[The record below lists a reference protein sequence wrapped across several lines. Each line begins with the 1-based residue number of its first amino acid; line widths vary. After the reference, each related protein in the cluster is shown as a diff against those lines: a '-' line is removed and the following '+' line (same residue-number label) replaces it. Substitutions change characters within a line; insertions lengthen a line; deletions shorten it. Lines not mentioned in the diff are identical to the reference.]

1 MLNKG
6 FTLIELLVVVLII
19 AILTVIAVPIFNV
32 AVEKSRA
39 ADAITNIK
47 SISKAVEVYR
57 LEHGAYPPVDDWD
70 NLSITMPTGQREPY
84 AAIGGDAWVSPS
96 AQWRYYLYYGNATWA
111 NRGPSG
117 ANYNLQYSYS
127 DRVFYCQAYR
137 GARFEFFNKVC
148 QSLCGDNPQ
157 TESADRTTCKFM

>member
-1 MLNKG
+1 MNKKA
-6 FTLIELLVVVLII
+6 FTLLELLVVVLII
-19 AILTVIAVPIFNV
+19 GILTTIAVPIFNI

-47 SISKAVEVYR
+47 SISKAVDVYR

-70 NLSITMPTGQREPY
+70 NLSITMPLGHREPY
-84 AAIGGDAWVSPS
+84 SSIGGDAWVSPS

-117 ANYNLQYSYS
+117 ANYNLQYNYN

-137 GARFEFFNKVC
+137 GARFDFFNKVC

-157 TESADRTTCKFM
+157 TEGSDRTTCKFM